1 MYPRRPLANIV
12 LTGHSLGGGLAGFV
26 ADLRGKRPLRLCK
39 IAGRVALATPLHS
52 LPKESSRS

>member
-1 MYPRRPLANIV
+1 MV